1 METHYEI
8 INKSN
13 FEIVKENNF
22 IVVDKNLAK
31 TISIL
36 NKKGYYVEAC
46 NKASVSNSLL
56 ISNLINDLLTKNLLV
71 IGDEAKK
78 IIKKVDCETTFI
90 IFKNKYNF
98 KTLPKRFHLVSTD
111 TESHLYFNLCALKKR
126 NNIELKSLIE
136 LQKENE
142 ESLTDLEIW
151 AKKLP
156 NNVD

>member
-1 METHYEI
+1 MRTDYEI
-8 INKSN
+8 INKSD
-13 FEIVKENNF
+13 FDKEKENNF
-22 IVVDKNLAK
+22 VVVDKRLAK

-46 NKASVSNSLL
+46 NKARVSNSLL
-56 ISNLINDLLTKNLLV
+56 IVNLINGLLAKKLL
-71 IGDEAKK
+71 IMCDETKK
-78 IIKKVDCETTFI
+78 IIKKLDCETTFI

-111 TESHLYFNLCALKKR
+111 TKSHLYFNLCALKKTD
-126 NNIELKSLIE
+126 NVELKSLIE
-136 LQKENE
+136 LQKEDN
-142 ESLTDLEIW
+142 ESLNDLENW

>member
-1 METHYEI
+1 M
-8 INKSN
+8 
-13 FEIVKENNF
+13 
-22 IVVDKNLAK
+22 
-31 TISIL
+31 
-36 NKKGYYVEAC
+36 
-46 NKASVSNSLL
+46 
-56 ISNLINDLLTKNLLV
+56 TKNLLV

-78 IIKKVDCETTFI
+78 IIKKTFI